1 MNELDLLIEKHYQK
15 RSKEKF
21 NADDLIKLVEQTLD
35 RVYDATLGSAEL
47 KEEAAPGLN
56 NVSSKT
62 AKEFLLSLPKFGPN
76 ESWGRPGSVDR
87 ETMNKVFGVIGG
99 EATIEAKISFLGRI
113 VDETNQITSPRR
125 IIGSLILLE
134 SLSTIIV
141 TTFSAAPAGFV
152 FEGYIAALL
161 RGTQEAD
168 VSEKGNLPIQDL
180 IAFDDIKGHEGTPVS
195 LKLLSP
201 TTPIHGSYTNLVD
214 SMDEFGKMV
223 YLIARKVGDRIVLE
237 EFTLTQDNFID
248 AISFTATGK
257 RKKAKSLFR
266 LGQYPPEKSIQ
277 ILNKTKSWPEKYAL
291 LSRTAGYTGTP
302 IARPSKQVK
311 KPAEKESPKLKLG
324 ELPAEYVPPQVG
336 DEDEEEPIN
345 ESSTESRKQTL
356 LKEGSDKT
364 QWSISDKQLPKLV
377 NYVDVSYKEL
387 GSLPVSAKEIEKV
400 AEREMQK
407 LNDSLLELFT
417 ATKSLSDNINDY
429 FTVEKRNSAIKSG
442 NKAIGDTVQIQKSM
456 RAEILKDDKK

>member
-99 EATIEAKISFLGRI
+99 EASIEAKISFLGRI

-134 SLSTIIV
+134 SLSTII

-152 FEGYIAALL
+152 FEGYMAALL
-161 RGTQEAD
+161 RGTQEAGVD
-168 VSEKGNLPIQDL
+168 PDKGNLPIQDL
-180 IAFDDIKGHEGTPVS
+180 IAFNDIKGHEGTPVS

-266 LGQYPPEKSIQ
+266 LGQYSAEKSIQ
-277 ILNKTKSWPEKYAL
+277 ILNKIKSWPEKYAL
-291 LSRTAGYTGTP
+291 LSRTAGYTGAP
-302 IARPSKQVK
+302 IERPSKQVK

-324 ELPAEYVPPQVG
+324 ELPAEYVPPQG
-336 DEDEEEPIN
+336 DYDFLQPIN

-442 NKAIGDTVQIQKSM
+442 NKAIDDTVQIQKSL